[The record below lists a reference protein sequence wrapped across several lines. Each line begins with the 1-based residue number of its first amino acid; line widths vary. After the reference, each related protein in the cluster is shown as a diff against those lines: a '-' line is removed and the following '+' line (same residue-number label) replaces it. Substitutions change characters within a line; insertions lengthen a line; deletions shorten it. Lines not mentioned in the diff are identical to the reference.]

1 MLTCDDT
8 YSRIKAMKNYKKN
21 VERPNKTRV
30 QRGVFKILS
39 EMHKLYDNEPKVYR
53 TYLCLPSTTPHKGC
67 VQQLFEEGLIDHN
80 TNIIGIE
87 GGDSLEKAGPNIKA
101 RLSRMGFKK
110 NALINK
116 KICDIG
122 LHDIYSAMHSIEK
135 KHGQNAIYPI
145 DLVYLDTCSIL
156 NSDMQ
161 KFIDDV
167 LMTPHAAVTKDATI
181 ITNFVGTMRTFKED
195 VQKYNNTSALSLA
208 TGSIKPANDN
218 AVNVS
223 RCLYE
228 KLGRITDMCVSYKE
242 PGKKSS
248 MILSVNKTRV
258 SQLNLDH
265 QEKIRERV
273 DMLQNTGYNGEA

>member
-1 MLTCDDT
+1 
-8 YSRIKAMKNYKKN
+8 MKNYKKN
-21 VERPNKTRV
+21 VERPSKTRV
-30 QRGVFKILS
+30 QRGVFQILS

-67 VQQLFEEGLIDHN
+67 VQQLFEAGLIDHN

-87 GGDSLEKAGPNIKA
+87 GGDGLEKAGPNIKA
-101 RLSRMGFKK
+101 RLSRMGFRK
-110 NALINK
+110 NSLINK
-116 KICDIG
+116 KICDIR
-122 LHDIYSAMHSIEK
+122 LHDLYSALNGMDH
-135 KHGQNAIYPI
+135 PI

-156 NSDMQ
+156 NNDMQ
-161 KFIDDV
+161 QFIDDV
-167 LMTPHAAVTKDATI
+167 LMSPYAPVTKDATI

-195 VQKYNNTSALSLA
+195 VQKYNSTSSLSLA

-228 KLGRITDMCVSYKE
+228 KLGRITDICVSYKE
-242 PGKKSS
+242 HGKKSS
-248 MILSVNKTRV
+248 MILSVNKTRL
-258 SQLNLDH
+258 SQLNLEH

-273 DMLQNTGYNGEA
+273 DMLQNTGYNEET

>member
-1 MLTCDDT
+1 MLTTDDT

-21 VERPNKTRV
+21 VERPSKNRV
-30 QRGVFKILS
+30 QRGVFQILS

-67 VQQLFEEGLIDHN
+67 VQQLFEAGLIDHN

-87 GGDSLEKAGPNIKA
+87 GGDGLEKAGPNIKA

-122 LHDIYSAMHSIEK
+122 LHDLFEAMYSIEK
-135 KHGQNAIYPI
+135 KYVTLCLPI

-156 NSDMQ
+156 NNDMQ

-167 LMTPHAAVTKDATI
+167 LMTPFISRDATI

-228 KLGRITDMCVSYKE
+228 KLGRITDICVSYKE

-248 MILSVNKTRV
+248 MILSVNKTRL
-258 SQLNLDH
+258 SQLNLEH
-265 QEKIRERV
+265 QKKIRERV
-273 DMLQNTGYNGEA
+273 DMLQNTGYNAET